1 MVAGLMAAGEAEA
14 LAARA
19 LAWMAG
25 DHELIGRFLAAS
37 GAGPAELRA
46 AAAEPGFLGFVLDYV
61 LADEATLLAFAEADG
76 VRPERVARARAA
88 LPGGDL
94 PNWT

>member
-25 DHELIGRFLAAS
+25 DADLIGGFLAAS

-46 AAAEPGFLGFVLDYV
+46 SAADPGFLGFVLDHV
-61 LADEATLLAFAEADG
+61 LADETRLLAFASAEG
-76 VRPERVARARAA
+76 VRPELVSRARTA